1 MNNLV
6 FVCGHRKCGTTMF
19 SDLFNGHQKLS
30 VFPTDLSIFYG
41 YYPKYVDGSFSEKEQ
56 LERLENV
63 IFLNLERALDEHMS
77 RRNNHMMLLW
87 QALNLELWFR
97 EWIDG

>member
-41 YYPKYVDGSFSEKEQ
+41 YYPKYVDGSFSFEEQ
-56 LERLENV
+56 MERIDCY
-63 IFLNLERALDEHMS
+63 IFKS
-77 RRNNHMMLLW
+77 KKS
-87 QALNLELWFR
+87 F
-97 EWIDG
+97 